1 MKYLAIIDEAF
12 LSNFRLDDGGLTLV
26 VKDKNNSKRA
36 MPLKPIGKPVIT
48 LPTGDSVYITQGHID
63 AMLEYE
69 KQEQIKEVIEQMQQ
83 NWDCKNEQNNL

>member
-26 VKDKNNSKRA
+26 VKDKNNCTRA